1 MPHFS
6 KSLRHLV
13 PDPIPQSIFI
23 ELVDIMFTAILP
35 VIVIGI
41 TVVGMG
47 MLIAGRTGDAAVLG
61 LTSAAG
67 LVAVVRVLIILAY
80 RRQVASGPL
89 AFEEARVWERRYGI
103 GSCLFATL
111 LGLLSGWALTL
122 DDPLVPML
130 VTGMF
135 FGYGAGVVTRIAVRP
150 VICVTS
156 LMLATLPTVIGFA
169 LHLGHGGGIG
179 ATTAYASQMLLL
191 AGFALVGIETVTAG
205 YRTTL
210 RQLLMKRDFAVLAA
224 QDTLTGLPNRILLKA
239 RFDEGMARVR
249 QTAEFQAVHCLDLD
263 EFKLVNDT
271 FGHPTGDALLQ
282 AMARRLT
289 ETLRVEDTAAR
300 LGGDEFIIL
309 QVVRE
314 AEEAT
319 LLAQRLVRAIS
330 APYSLDGKEIRI
342 SVSIG
347 IALAPQDGTDLVQLT
362 ACADAALYRAKRESR
377 GTVMFWEPAST
388 VTATW
393 P

>member
-1 MPHFS
+1 MPHF
-6 KSLRHLV
+6 KFLRHLA
-13 PDPIPQSIFI
+13 PDPVPQGIFI

-35 VIVIGI
+35 VIVIGV
-41 TVVGMG
+41 TVVCTGL
-47 MLIAGRTGDAAVLG
+47 LIAGRTGNAAVLG

-80 RRQVASGPL
+80 RRRVASGPL
-89 AFEEARVWERRYGI
+89 AFEEARAWERRYGI
-103 GSCLFATL
+103 GSCLFASL
-111 LGLLSGWALTL
+111 LGLLGGWALTL

-135 FGYGAGVVTRIAVRP
+135 FGYGAGVVTRVAVRP
-150 VICVTS
+150 VVCVAS
-156 LMLATLPTVIGFA
+156 LMLATLPTVAGFTT
-169 LHLGHGGGIG
+169 HLGHDGG

-191 AGFALVGIETVTAG
+191 AGFAFVGIETVAQG

-210 RQLLMKRDFAVLAA
+210 RQLLTKRDFAALAA
-224 QDTLTGLPNRILLKA
+224 QDILTGLPNRILLKA
-239 RFDEGMARVR
+239 RFDEGMTRVR
-249 QTAEFQAVHCLDLD
+249 QTAEIQAVHCLDLD

-271 FGHPTGDALLQ
+271 FGHPAGDALLQ
-282 AMARRLT
+282 AVAQRLT
-289 ETLRVEDTAAR
+289 ETLRAEDTAAR

-314 AEEAT
+314 VEEAR

-330 APYSLDGKEIRI
+330 VPYSLDGWDIRI

-347 IALAPQDGTDLVQLT
+347 IALAPQDGTGLAQLT

-388 VTATW
+388 VTAA
-393 P
+393 